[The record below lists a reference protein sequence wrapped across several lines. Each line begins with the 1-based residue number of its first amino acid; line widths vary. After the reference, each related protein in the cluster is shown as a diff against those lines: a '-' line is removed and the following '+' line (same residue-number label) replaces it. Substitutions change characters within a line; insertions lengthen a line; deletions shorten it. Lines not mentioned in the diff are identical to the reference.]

1 MHRLTLAAC
10 VLAALPAV
18 SFGDGRKVSDSPG
31 EAKPAYFNPAPSA
44 VVKPAGF
51 LAATHTP
58 APWTGVGMPPGYTYY
73 GQRLQVQ
80 LWLDEHNCAPDGCP
94 KPIGCGN
101 FWTEKKFIFGS
112 CRQFFGTAQ
121 STVGHGYGTEVRHK

>member
-1 MHRLTLAAC
+1 MSRLFIAAC
-10 VLAALPAV
+10 ALALLPAA
-18 SFGDGRKVSDSPG
+18 SFAEESKSRVSPG
-31 EAKPAYFNPAPSA
+31 EAKPIRSE
-44 VVKPAGF
+44 VKPAAF
-51 LAATHTP
+51 HAP
-58 APWTGVGMPPGYTYY
+58 APAPATPWAHADLPSGYQYY

-94 KPIGCGN
+94 TPIGCGN

-121 STVGHGYGTEVRHK
+121 STVGHGYNTVERHK

>member
-1 MHRLTLAAC
+1 MTRLTLAAC
-10 VLAALPAV
+10 ALVILPAV
-18 SFGDGRKVSDSPG
+18 SVAQDRKVSDSPG
-31 EAKPAYFNPAPSA
+31 EAKPARFAAP
-44 VVKPAGF
+44 V
-51 LAATHTP
+51 TP
-58 APWTGVGMPPGYTYY
+58 AAFVAPTPGPTPWTGYGMPSGYTYY

-121 STVGHGYGTEVRHK
+121 STVGHGYATEVRHK